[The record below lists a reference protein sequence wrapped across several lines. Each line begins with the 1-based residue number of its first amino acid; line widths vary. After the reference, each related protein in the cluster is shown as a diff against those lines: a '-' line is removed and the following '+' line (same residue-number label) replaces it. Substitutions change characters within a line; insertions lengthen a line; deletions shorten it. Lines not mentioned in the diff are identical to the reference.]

1 MLTLIIT
8 VIVVALIFEYINGF
22 HDTANAIATT
32 VATKALSP
40 RNAII
45 LATVTNLAGA
55 LVGTAV
61 AKTITSGL
69 VDATFVTSTTIICAL
84 LGGIVWNLVTWWHGL
99 PSSSSH
105 AMIGG
110 LLGATVASAH
120 DNWNSIIWMK
130 DKGGPWFKN
139 DGVFYKVFVPMISSP
154 VLGLICGFL
163 LMAFLYFILKKVY
176 NSEWV
181 QNLFGKLQL
190 LSSGYMGFAHGSN
203 DAQKIM
209 GIIALSLLAATKAG
223 DLQNAP
229 AWLEFLKHPMVT
241 LPDGTQTIA
250 TWIKVLCAL
259 VMAAGTAAGGWKII
273 NTLGNKL
280 VDLKPVHGFA
290 AETTSATILLF
301 AAKLG
306 MPVST
311 THAITTSIMGVG
323 LAKKDD
329 EGKSLCFGT
338 AGRILFAWVLTIPAT
353 FLIAYVLRKVTM

>member
-1 MLTLIIT
+1 MISLILA

-32 VATKALSP
+32 VSTNVLTP

-45 LATVTNLAGA
+45 LATVTNLLGA
-55 LVGTAV
+55 LMGNAV
-61 AKTITSGL
+61 AKTVSAGL
-69 VDATFVTSTTIICAL
+69 VDATYVTSGTIICAL
-84 LGGIVWNLVTWWHGL
+84 TGGIVWNLLTWWYGL

-105 AMIGG
+105 ALIGG

-120 DNWNSIIWMK
+120 DNWNAIIWAK
-130 DKGGPWFKN
+130 EKGDVWFKYE
-139 DGVFYKVFVPMISSP
+139 GILYKVFIPMITSP
-154 VLGLICGFL
+154 VLGLIFGFL
-163 LMAFLYFILKKVY
+163 LMGSLYFLLRKVY
-176 NSEWV
+176 ESDWV
-181 QNLFGKLQL
+181 QKLFGKLQL
-190 LSSGYMGFAHGSN
+190 VSSAYMGFAHGSN

-223 DLQNAP
+223 ELENIP

-241 LPDGTQTIA
+241 IEDGSKVIA
-250 TWIKVLCAL
+250 PWIKIICAL

-273 NTLGNKL
+273 DTMGKKL
-280 VDLKPVHGFA
+280 VDLKPINGFA
-290 AETTSATILLF
+290 AETTGATILLF

-323 LAKKDD
+323 LAKKN
-329 EGKSLCFGT
+329 GKSLCFGT

-353 FLIAYVLRKVTM
+353 FIVGYILRKITL

>member
-1 MLTLIIT
+1 MLTLVLT
-8 VIVVALIFEYINGF
+8 VIIVALIFEYINGF

-32 VATKALSP
+32 VGTGVLSA

-45 LATVTNLAGA
+45 LATITKLAGA

-69 VDATFVTSTTIICAL
+69 VDATYITSWTIICAL
-84 LGGIVWNLVTWWHGL
+84 IGGIVWNLVTWWYGL

-110 LLGATVASAH
+110 LLGATIASAH
-120 DNWNSIIWMK
+120 DNWNAIIWMK
-130 DKGGPWFKN
+130 EKGGPWFKN
-139 DGVFYKVFVPMISSP
+139 DGVFYKVFIPMISSP
-154 VLGLICGFL
+154 VLGLIVGFL
-163 LMAFLYFILKKVY
+163 FMALLYLTLQKVY
-176 NSEWV
+176 KADWV
-181 QNLFGKLQL
+181 QKVFGKLQL

-209 GIIALSLLAATKAG
+209 GIIALSLLTATKAG
-223 DLQNAP
+223 DLQNVP
-229 AWLEFLKHPMVT
+229 TWLEFLKHPMVT
-241 LPDGTQTIA
+241 AADGSQTIA
-250 TWIKVLCAL
+250 TWIKILCAL

-273 NTLGNKL
+273 NTLGTKL
-280 VDLKPVHGFA
+280 VELKPIHGFA

-323 LAKKDD
+323 LAKK
-329 EGKSLCFGT
+329 EGKSLCVGT

>member
-8 VIVVALIFEYINGF
+8 VIIVALIFEYINGF

-32 VATKALSP
+32 VGTNVLSP

-45 LATVTNLAGA
+45 LATVTNLIGA

-69 VDATFVTSTTIICAL
+69 VDASYVTSMTIICAL
-84 LGGIVWNLVTWWHGL
+84 TGGIVWNLVTWWYGL

-120 DNWNSIIWMK
+120 DNWSSIIWMK

-139 DGVFYKVFVPMISSP
+139 DGVLYKVFIPMISSP
-154 VLGLICGFL
+154 ILGLICGFL
-163 LMAFLYFILKKVY
+163 FMAVLYLALQKVY
-176 NSEWV
+176 QSEWV
-181 QNLFGKLQL
+181 QKLFGKLQL
-190 LSSGYMGFAHGSN
+190 LSSAYMGFAHGSN

-241 LPDGTQTIA
+241 LSDGTQTIA
-250 TWIKVLCAL
+250 PWIKIMCAL

-273 NTLGNKL
+273 NTLGYKL
-280 VDLKPVHGFA
+280 TELKPIHGFA

-311 THAITTSIMGVG
+311 THSITTSIMGVG
-323 LAKKDD
+323 LAKK

-353 FLIAYVLRKVTM
+353 FLLAYVLRKVTM

>member
-1 MLTLIIT
+1 MLTLVLT
-8 VIVVALIFEYINGF
+8 VIIVALIFEYINGF

-32 VATKALSP
+32 VATKALSA

-55 LVGTAV
+55 LVGNAV

-69 VDATFVTSTTIICAL
+69 VDATFVTSGTIICAL
-84 LGGIVWNLVTWWHGL
+84 LGGIIWNLITWWYGL

-120 DNWNSIIWMK
+120 DNWGAIIWAK
-130 DKGGPWFKN
+130 DKGGVWFKN
-139 DGVFYKVFVPMISSP
+139 DGLLYKVVVPMISSP
-154 VLGLICGFL
+154 ILGLIVGFL
-163 LMAFLYFILKKVY
+163 FMALLYFALRKVY
-176 NSEWV
+176 NADWV
-181 QNLFGKLQL
+181 QKLFGKLQL
-190 LSSGYMGFAHGSN
+190 VSSAYMGFAHGSN

-223 DLQNAP
+223 DLQNVP
-229 AWLEFLKHPMVT
+229 TWLEFLKHPMVAGT
-241 LPDGTQTIA
+241 DGTQVIA
-250 TWIKVLCAL
+250 PWIKILCAL

-273 NTLGNKL
+273 NTMGTKL
-280 VDLKPVHGFA
+280 VELKPVHGFA
-290 AETTSATILLF
+290 AETTGATILLF

-323 LAKKDD
+323 LAKK
-329 EGKSLCFGT
+329 EGKSMCFGT
-338 AGRILFAWVLTIPAT
+338 AGRILFAWCLTIPAT
-353 FLIAYVLRKVTM
+353 LLIAYVLRKVTM